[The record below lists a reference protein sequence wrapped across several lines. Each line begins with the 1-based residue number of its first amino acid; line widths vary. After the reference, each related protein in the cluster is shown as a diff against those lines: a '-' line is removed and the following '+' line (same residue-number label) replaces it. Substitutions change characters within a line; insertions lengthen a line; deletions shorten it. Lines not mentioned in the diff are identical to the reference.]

1 MFCVQEEEEAALGGA
16 FETRL
21 NLPSLSTREL
31 SNAPSHLLLALS
43 FLPAFTQTHLDI
55 SPLVQFCWK
64 APLLTLQIPCHDPH
78 KLSMPVYDP
87 TPDVWTIKFKN
98 ARTTVVLYVYQLQS
112 LQSIKVELLHALM
125 TGNPSGQ
132 LNGATLPDSPNDI
145 ELAKPRDL
153 SNPGTSGWQS
163 IELDTQADDF
173 DADLFGGDQKS
184 KGKGKAKA
192 NGSSHKDSPLG
203 AGLKDNAIVAFRFRG
218 QKTVSRPV
226 GDDVDE
232 GLGLE
237 DDAEP
242 GSDGWNVELPRFE
255 DVYGLNDLV
264 PDDQLLT
271 PKADKF
277 TWAA

>member
-1 MFCVQEEEEAALGGA
+1 
-16 FETRL
+16 
-21 NLPSLSTREL
+21 
-31 SNAPSHLLLALS
+31 
-43 FLPAFTQTHLDI
+43 
-55 SPLVQFCWK
+55 
-64 APLLTLQIPCHDPH
+64 
-78 KLSMPVYDP
+78 MPVYDP

-98 ARTTVVLYVYQLQS
+98 ARTTVVL
-112 LQSIKVELLHALM
+112 KVELLHALK
-125 TGNPSGQ
+125 TTNPSGQ
-132 LNGATLPDSPNDI
+132 LNGATLPDSADDI
-145 ELAKPRDL
+145 EFAKPRDL
-153 SNPGTSGWQS
+153 SNPGASGWQS
-163 IELDTQADDF
+163 IGSDAQVDDF
-173 DADLFGGDQKS
+173 DADLFGGDNVTSKA

-192 NGSSHKDSPLG
+192 NSGSHKDSLLG

-226 GDDVDE
+226 GDDIDE

-237 DDAEP
+237 DDAP
-242 GSDGWNVELPRFE
+242 GADGWNVELPRFE

>member
-1 MFCVQEEEEAALGGA
+1 MRLPLVARSSIPSCSHSNTFGHIA
-16 FETRL
+16 TRPIL
-21 NLPSLSTREL
+21 LEGST
-31 SNAPSHLLLALS
+31 SY
-43 FLPAFTQTHLDI
+43 TQTLSHI
-55 SPLVQFCWK
+55 S
-64 APLLTLQIPCHDPH
+64 H
-78 KLSMPVYDP
+78 KLAMPVYDP

-98 ARTTVVLYVYQLQS
+98 ARTTVVLYAYQLQS
-112 LQSIKVELLHALM
+112 LQSIKVELLHALK

-145 ELAKPRDL
+145 EFAKPCDL
-153 SNPGTSGWQS
+153 SNPGASGWQS

-192 NGSSHKDSPLG
+192 NGTSHKDSPLG
-203 AGLKDNAIVAFRFRG
+203 AGLKDNAIVAFRFKG

-237 DDAEP
+237 DDDAAP
-242 GSDGWNVELPRFE
+242 DADGWNVELPRFE

>member
-1 MFCVQEEEEAALGGA
+1 
-16 FETRL
+16 
-21 NLPSLSTREL
+21 
-31 SNAPSHLLLALS
+31 
-43 FLPAFTQTHLDI
+43 
-55 SPLVQFCWK
+55 
-64 APLLTLQIPCHDPH
+64 
-78 KLSMPVYDP
+78 MPVYDP

-112 LQSIKVELLHALM
+112 LESIKVELLHALK
-125 TGNPSGQ
+125 TTNPSGQ
-132 LNGATLPDSPNDI
+132 LNGATLPDSADDI
-145 ELAKPRDL
+145 EFAKPRDL
-153 SNPGTSGWQS
+153 SNPGASGWQS
-163 IELDTQADDF
+163 IGSDAQVDDF
-173 DADLFGGDQKS
+173 DADLFGGDNVTSKA

-192 NGSSHKDSPLG
+192 NSGSHKDSLLG

-226 GDDVDE
+226 GDDIDE

-237 DDAEP
+237 DDAP
-242 GSDGWNVELPRFE
+242 GADGWNVELPRFE

>member
-1 MFCVQEEEEAALGGA
+1 
-16 FETRL
+16 
-21 NLPSLSTREL
+21 
-31 SNAPSHLLLALS
+31 
-43 FLPAFTQTHLDI
+43 
-55 SPLVQFCWK
+55 
-64 APLLTLQIPCHDPH
+64 
-78 KLSMPVYDP
+78 MPVYDP

-112 LQSIKVELLHALM
+112 LESIKVELLHALKI
-125 TGNPSGQ
+125 TNPSGQ
-132 LNGATLPDSPNDI
+132 LNGATLPDSADDV
-145 ELAKPRDL
+145 EFAKPRDP
-153 SNPGTSGWQS
+153 SNPGASGWQS
-163 IELDTQADDF
+163 IGSDAQVDDF
-173 DADLFGGDQKS
+173 DADLFGGDNVTSKA

-192 NGSSHKDSPLG
+192 NSGSHKDSLLG
-203 AGLKDNAIVAFRFRG
+203 AGLKDNAIVAFRFKG

-226 GDDVDE
+226 GDDIDE

-237 DDAEP
+237 DDAP
-242 GSDGWNVELPRFE
+242 DADGWNVELPKFE

>member
-1 MFCVQEEEEAALGGA
+1 
-16 FETRL
+16 
-21 NLPSLSTREL
+21 
-31 SNAPSHLLLALS
+31 
-43 FLPAFTQTHLDI
+43 
-55 SPLVQFCWK
+55 
-64 APLLTLQIPCHDPH
+64 
-78 KLSMPVYDP
+78 MPVYDP

-112 LQSIKVELLHALM
+112 LSTIKVELLHALK

-132 LNGATLPDSPNDI
+132 LNGATLPDSADDI

-153 SNPGTSGWQS
+153 SNPGASGWLS
-163 IELDTQADDF
+163 IEPDVATDEF
-173 DADLFGGDQKS
+173 DADLFGGGESVTSKA

-192 NGSSHKDSPLG
+192 NGASHKDSPLG
-203 AGLKDNAIVAFRFRG
+203 AGLKDNAILAFRFKG
-218 QKTVSRPV
+218 QRTVSRPV

-237 DDAEP
+237 DDAAP
-242 GSDGWNVELPRFE
+242 DADGWNVELPRFE